1 MLGELCVLGVFYASK
16 RNGDHD
22 AKQQAD
28 GGSQAPA
35 WVFLVP
41 CACDWTATTL
51 VNGAYIFLPASIIQ
65 MTRGAIVLFTCLF
78 SIVFLGR
85 RQEKFH
91 QFGVLLVFLGITTV
105 SFSAFTLTA
114 GFIGTVTGILLCV
127 GGQVF
132 QASMIV
138 YEEKVMKN
146 SSYEVH

>member
-1 MLGELCVLGVFYASK
+1 MMLGEVMCLGVFYSAFRGEKENSDAAS
-16 RNGDHD
+16 R
-22 AKQQAD
+22 
-28 GGSQAPA
+28 SAPA

-41 CACDWTATTL
+41 CACDWTATTF

-114 GFIGTVTGILLCV
+114 GFIGTVTG
-127 GGQVF
+127 
-132 QASMIV
+132 
-138 YEEKVMKN
+138 
-146 SSYEVH
+146 